1 MRRAAVMIAVGLKIL
16 VGTLFWE
23 AQFQI
28 VRWIFSGLPSK
39 TDKERS
45 FKKCVPSYVVSYVHA
60 FFLSWAGWRIVLT
73 LEPAGL
79 AEQAW
84 LYANADTQFVGFVEL
99 TTMVFFTYVLYDMFH
114 LILEFPDLGGYDM
127 AAHHVGFL
135 VAALGAYV
143 YGAYPLMVGWLC
155 TCETSTPFLST
166 RWFIRQMKDMEHTA
180 PLLDRLAIAL
190 RMKSRGLVAAN
201 RIEYYVAIA
210 FLLAFVLVRN
220 VGYGWGLVGLARIVF
235 TAGGKG
241 LVADVP
247 RAVRVML
254 CGLSVCG
261 FGLNL
266 MWVHKIISMATS
278 EKKRKWLRKDAEQ

>member
-1 MRRAAVMIAVGLKIL
+1 MIAVGLKIL
-16 VGTLFWE
+16 VGTIFWE

-28 VRWIFSGLPSK
+28 VRWICSGLPGK
-39 TDKERS
+39 TEKERS

-60 FFLSWAGWRIVLT
+60 FFLSWAGWRIVVN
-73 LEPAGL
+73 LESASL

-84 LYANADTQFVGFVEL
+84 LYANDDTRLVGFVEM

-135 VAALGAYV
+135 VAAFGAYV
-143 YGAYPLMVGWLC
+143 YGAYPLMIGWLC

-166 RWFIRQMKDMEHTA
+166 RWFIRQMKDMEYTQ
-180 PLLDRLAIAL
+180 PLLDQLAQKL
-190 RMKSRGLVAAN
+190 GMKSRGLVAAN

-210 FLLAFVLVRN
+210 FLFAFILVRN
-220 VGYGWGLVGLARIVF
+220 LGYGWSLLGLSRVLFSGQRLDANIPLF
-235 TAGGKG
+235 
-241 LVADVP
+241 
-247 RAVRVML
+247 VRYTL
-254 CGLSVCG
+254 CGLALCG